1 MKHLPCIRQYV
12 PVLGKHLKS
21 IISFTNHLTNI
32 TDDNIYLLFFG
43 HFTSKLDS
51 QPLITGEKW
60 IQIFVLQA
68 THT

>member
-21 IISFTNHLTNI
+21 IISFTNLLTKI
-32 TDDNIYLLFFG
+32 TDDNIDLLFFG

-51 QPLITGEKW
+51 QP
-60 IQIFVLQA
+60 
-68 THT
+68 